1 MSLKGLILYN
11 VCVTDQAWGQDSFN
25 VWYRAKL
32 RSIKYNSA
40 WKYIEKEKINNVDK
54 IKKAWLILRTCS
66 ILKYI
71 KIIF

>member
-1 MSLKGLILYN
+1 MYVLLTKLEVKIALMYDTEQNYIL
-11 VCVTDQAWGQDSFN
+11 F
-25 VWYRAKL
+25 
-32 RSIKYNSA
+32 YNSA
-40 WKYIEKEKINNVDK
+40 WKYIEKEKINNVDN

>member
-1 MSLKGLILYN
+1 MFVLL
-11 VCVTDQAWGQDSFN
+11 T
-25 VWYRAKL
+25 KL
-32 RSIKYNSA
+32 EVKIALMYDTEQNYVLFYNSA
-40 WKYIEKEKINNVDK
+40 WKYIEKEKINNVDN

>member
-1 MSLKGLILYN
+1 MFVLL
-11 VCVTDQAWGQDSFN
+11 T
-25 VWYRAKL
+25 KL
-32 RSIKYNSA
+32 EVKIALMYDTEQNYVLFYNSA

>member
-1 MSLKGLILYN
+1 MYVLL
-11 VCVTDQAWGQDSFN
+11 T
-25 VWYRAKL
+25 KL
-32 RSIKYNSA
+32 EVKIALMYDTEQNYVLFYNSA

-54 IKKAWLILRTCS
+54 IKKAWLILQTYS

>member
-1 MSLKGLILYN
+1 MLL
-11 VCVTDQAWGQDSFN
+11 T
-25 VWYRAKL
+25 KL
-32 RSIKYNSA
+32 EVKIALMYDTEQNYVLFYNSA
-40 WKYIEKEKINNVDK
+40 WKYIEKEKINNVDN

>member
-1 MSLKGLILYN
+1 MYVLLTKLEVKIALIYDTEQNYVL
-11 VCVTDQAWGQDSFN
+11 F
-25 VWYRAKL
+25 
-32 RSIKYNSA
+32 YNSA

-54 IKKAWLILRTCS
+54 IKKAWLILRTYS

>member
-1 MSLKGLILYN
+1 MYVLL
-11 VCVTDQAWGQDSFN
+11 T
-25 VWYRAKL
+25 KL
-32 RSIKYNSA
+32 EVKIALMYDTEQNCALFYNSA
-40 WKYIEKEKINNVDK
+40 WKYIEKEKINNVDN

>member
-1 MSLKGLILYN
+1 MYVLL
-11 VCVTDQAWGQDSFN
+11 T
-25 VWYRAKL
+25 KL
-32 RSIKYNSA
+32 EVKIALMYDTEQNYVLFYNSA

-54 IKKAWLILRTCS
+54 IKKAWLIVWTYS

>member
-1 MSLKGLILYN
+1 MLL
-11 VCVTDQAWGQDSFN
+11 T
-25 VWYRAKL
+25 KL
-32 RSIKYNSA
+32 EVKIALMYDTEQNYVLFYNSA
-40 WKYIEKEKINNVDK
+40 WKYIEKENINNVDN

>member
-1 MSLKGLILYN
+1 MYVLL
-11 VCVTDQAWGQDSFN
+11 T
-25 VWYRAKL
+25 KL
-32 RSIKYNSA
+32 EVKIALMYDTEQNYVLFYNSA

-54 IKKAWLILRTCS
+54 IKKAWLILQTCS

>member
-1 MSLKGLILYN
+1 MYVLLTKLEVKIALLYDTEQN
-11 VCVTDQAWGQDSFN
+11 YVLF
-25 VWYRAKL
+25 
-32 RSIKYNSA
+32 YNST

-54 IKKAWLILRTCS
+54 IKKAWLILRTYS

>member
-1 MSLKGLILYN
+1 MYVLLTKLEVKIALMYDTEQNYIL
-11 VCVTDQAWGQDSFN
+11 F
-25 VWYRAKL
+25 
-32 RSIKYNSA
+32 YNSA

-54 IKKAWLILRTCS
+54 IKKAWLIVRTYS

>member
-1 MSLKGLILYN
+1 MYVLLTKLEVKIALLYDTEQN
-11 VCVTDQAWGQDSFN
+11 YVLF
-25 VWYRAKL
+25 
-32 RSIKYNSA
+32 YNSA

-54 IKKAWLILRTCS
+54 IKKAWLILRTYS

>member
-1 MSLKGLILYN
+1 MYVLL
-11 VCVTDQAWGQDSFN
+11 T
-25 VWYRAKL
+25 KL
-32 RSIKYNSA
+32 EVKIALTYDTEQNYVLFYNSA

>member
-1 MSLKGLILYN
+1 MYVLL
-11 VCVTDQAWGQDSFN
+11 T
-25 VWYRAKL
+25 KL
-32 RSIKYNSA
+32 EVKIALMYDTEQNYVLFYNSA
-40 WKYIEKEKINNVDK
+40 WKYIEKENINNVDN

>member
-1 MSLKGLILYN
+1 MYVLL
-11 VCVTDQAWGQDSFN
+11 T
-25 VWYRAKL
+25 KL
-32 RSIKYNSA
+32 EVKIALMYDTEQNYVLFYNSA

-54 IKKAWLILRTCS
+54 IKKAWLIVRTYS

>member
-1 MSLKGLILYN
+1 MYVLLTKLEVKIALIYDTEQNYVL
-11 VCVTDQAWGQDSFN
+11 F
-25 VWYRAKL
+25 
-32 RSIKYNSA
+32 YNSA
-40 WKYIEKEKINNVDK
+40 WKYIEKEKINNADK

>member
-1 MSLKGLILYN
+1 MYVLL
-11 VCVTDQAWGQDSFN
+11 T
-25 VWYRAKL
+25 KL
-32 RSIKYNSA
+32 EVKIALMYDTEQNYVLFYNSA
-40 WKYIEKEKINNVDK
+40 WKYIEKEKINNVDN

>member
-1 MSLKGLILYN
+1 MYVLL
-11 VCVTDQAWGQDSFN
+11 T
-25 VWYRAKL
+25 KL
-32 RSIKYNSA
+32 EVKIALMNDTEQNYVLFYNSA
-40 WKYIEKEKINNVDK
+40 WKYIEKEKINNVDN

>member
-1 MSLKGLILYN
+1 MYVLL
-11 VCVTDQAWGQDSFN
+11 T
-25 VWYRAKL
+25 KL
-32 RSIKYNSA
+32 EVKIALMYDTEQNYVLFYNSA

-54 IKKAWLILRTCS
+54 IKKAWLILRTYS